1 MTRMTA
7 LFVRMAQNNAWANGV
22 LYDACGA
29 LSDAGVWDAR
39 PGFFGSIGRTL
50 NHIYE
55 VDLYY
60 IDALEAGGAGR
71 SVYDRQDIR
80 ALAPLRLAQGEVDG
94 RLIALASGLTEP
106 VLGEM
111 RETQR
116 PDGVKQ
122 ERVDWLFLHLIQHQ
136 VHHRGQVHTM
146 LSAAGITPPQLDD
159 FYLEDGRVPSAAP
172 YWE

>member
-1 MTRMTA
+1 MTA
-7 LFVRMAQNNAWANGV
+7 HFLKMAQNNAWANGV
-22 LYDACGA
+22 LYDACAA
-29 LSDAGVWDAR
+29 LSDAGLWQAR

-71 SVYDRQDIR
+71 SVYMREDIR
-80 ALAPLRLAQGEVDG
+80 TLAPLRRAQADADA
-94 RLIALASGLTEP
+94 RLIAWAAGLSAP
-106 VLGEM
+106 VLAEL

-116 PDGVKQ
+116 PDGMKQ

>member
-1 MTRMTA
+1 MTA
-7 LFVRMAQNNAWANGV
+7 YFLKMAHNNAWANGV

-29 LSDAGVWDAR
+29 LSDGAVWDAR

-55 VDLYY
+55 VDLFY
-60 IDALEAGGAGR
+60 IDAVEAGGAGR
-71 SVYDRQDIR
+71 SVYARDDIR
-80 ALAPLRLAQGEVDG
+80 TVPSLRRAQGVADA
-94 RLIALASGLTEP
+94 RLIAFAGGLTEQT
-106 VLGEM
+106 LGAL
-111 RETQR
+111 RTTQR
-116 PDGVKQ
+116 PHGVKQ

-146 LSAAGITPPQLDD
+146 LSAAGIAPPQLDD

-172 YWE
+172 FWE

>member
-1 MTRMTA
+1 MTA
-7 LFVRMAQNNAWANGV
+7 YFLKMAQNNAWANGV
-22 LYDACGA
+22 LYDACA
-29 LSDAGVWDAR
+29 SLSDAGLWEAR

-50 NHIYE
+50 NHTYE

-71 SVYDRQDIR
+71 SVYLREDIQT
-80 ALAPLRLAQGEVDG
+80 LAPLRHAQADADA
-94 RLIALASGLTEP
+94 RLIAVAGGLTEP
-106 VLGEM
+106 ALTEL
-111 RETQR
+111 RDTQR

-146 LSAAGITPPQLDD
+146 LSAAGIAPPQLDD